1 VIALVGLPARGKSF
15 VGRKLLHYL
24 NWTGCKCQIFNVGR
38 YRREAYAM
46 LQQEQQ
52 QQQQERERSE
62 AAAEAAEAAL
72 AADPDGSSSTANANA
87 NNGSCD
93 ANFFDANNQQ
103 ASELREKVAEMA
115 LLDMLR
121 WLDEEDDDDNN
132 TTANPHH
139 HNHQSTS
146 NLSES
151 GSTAA
156 GGGGGATAANLD
168 STRHSTSSLGA
179 PPKFSWKRYERVAIF
194 DATNSTDK
202 RRRWI
207 LEMCTAP
214 ERRKGKPTGVVFV
227 ESLCDDKELLDEN
240 YRYKVSVSPDYAGVP
255 EEEALT
261 DLRERVRKYEEQYE
275 TIADD
280 SMSYIKVFNL
290 STKLLCN
297 HIYGRMAKELVPA
310 LMAWHI
316 GTRPVFLCRPGQ
328 TLSGI
333 YTDGEDYVSRAKID
347 VKDPRFLD
355 MSTNT
360 RKKSFRGD
368 SLGPT
373 GKLFKHALLDLCYE
387 EAHSFMF
394 KRASVRDMAY
404 TGTSLT
410 GLAPLESIVPSF
422 ESLDSQHDH
431 REPFPL
437 RIMTSTMPRAIDTVN
452 WEEFDF
458 HIHQVSNLNPL
469 DKGDFAGM
477 ELEDI
482 RKVNPAWYHKLEQD
496 PFDTRYVVK
505 GGSISRRA
513 TDSWFLLLTLYAL
526 LSFLAASP
534 AASRTET

>member
-1 VIALVGLPARGKSF
+1 MIALVGLPARGKSF

-38 YRREAYAM
+38 YRREAYAIM
-46 LQQEQQ
+46 QQEQQ
-52 QQQQERERSE
+52 QREEQSA
-62 AAAEAAEAAL
+62 AAAEAAAA
-72 AADPDGSSSTANANA
+72 AADPGGSSSTTTK
-87 NNGSCD
+87 GSCD

-121 WLDEEDDDDNN
+121 WLDEEDDDE
-132 TTANPHH
+132 TANPH
-139 HNHQSTS
+139 NQSAS

-151 GSTAA
+151 GSAP
-156 GGGGGATAANLD
+156 ATMLD
-168 STRHSTSSLGA
+168 STRHSSASSLGA

-240 YRYKVSVSPDYAGVP
+240 YRYKVSVSPDYHGVP

-347 VKDPRFLD
+347 TTDPRFLD
-355 MSTNT
+355 MSVNT
-360 RKKSFRGD
+360 RKKNFRGD

-373 GKLFKHALLDLCYE
+373 GKLFKNALLELCYE

-496 PFDTRYVVK
+496 PFDTRYVV
-505 GGSISRRA
+505 
-513 TDSWFLLLTLYAL
+513 
-526 LSFLAASP
+526 
-534 AASRTET
+534 